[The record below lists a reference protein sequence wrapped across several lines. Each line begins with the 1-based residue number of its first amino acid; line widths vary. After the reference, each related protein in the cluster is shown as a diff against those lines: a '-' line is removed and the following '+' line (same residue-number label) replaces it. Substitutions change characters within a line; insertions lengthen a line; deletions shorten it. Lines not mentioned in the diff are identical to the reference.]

1 MLTEI
6 VTGMLGEKYRIS
18 LKHERKTWTNISK
31 SFQQGIKKECDSG
44 LLPALALFSK
54 ICRMDFKNILD
65 DPSLK
70 LCRFARK

>member
-44 LLPALALFSK
+44 LLPGTFL
-54 ICRMDFKNILD
+54 
-65 DPSLK
+65 
-70 LCRFARK
+70 